1 MPALQVKDF
10 PDDLYEELREC
21 AAQECRS
28 VSQQTIYGLREFL
41 RMHKAYQSVKNA
53 LWAAPYFTDLL
64 EDDEKQKRLKR
75 AKRRRELRE
84 QIREQ
89 EPASIPDDFPSAA
102 EIIQEMRE
110 ERANRILE
118 VFDELKLIRELE
130 NEFDE
135 RFDTLCQRTDMNCID
150 ENGLS

>member
-53 LWAAPYFTDLL
+53 LWAAPYITDLL
-64 EDDEKQKRLKR
+64 EDEEEQKRLER
-75 AKRRRELRE
+75 AKKRRELRE
-84 QIREQ
+84 RIREQ
-89 EPASIPDDFPSAA
+89 EPANIPDDFPSAT

-110 ERANRILE
+110 ERANRILDA
-118 VFDELKLIRELE
+118 FDELKLIRELE

-135 RFDTLCQRTDMNCID
+135 RFDTLCQRTDVNRIN

>member
-53 LWAAPYFTDLL
+53 LWAAPYVTDLL
-64 EDDEKQKRLKR
+64 EDEEEQKRLER
-75 AKRRRELRE
+75 AKKRHELLER
-84 QIREQ
+84 IRERG
-89 EPASIPDDFPSAA
+89 PANIPDDFPSAA
-102 EIIQEMRE
+102 EIIREMRE
-110 ERANRILE
+110 ERTKQILE
-118 VFDELKLIRELE
+118 AVGDWQAIEEAEGRH
-130 NEFDE
+130 D
-135 RFDTLCQRTDMNCID
+135 RA
-150 ENGLS
+150 

>member
-53 LWAAPYFTDLL
+53 LWAAPYLTDLL
-64 EDDEKQKRLKR
+64 EDKERQERQER
-75 AKRRRELRE
+75 AKRRCELLK
-84 QIREQ
+84 QIRELG
-89 EPASIPDDFPSAA
+89 PANIPSDFPDPA
-102 EIIQEMRE
+102 ELIREMRE
-110 ERANRILE
+110 ERTNQILE
-118 VFDELKLIRELE
+118 AVGDLDKIREME
-130 NEFDE
+130 TRND
-135 RFDTLCQRTDMNCID
+135 RP
-150 ENGLS
+150 

>member
-53 LWAAPYFTDLL
+53 LWATPYVTDLL
-64 EDDEKQKRLKR
+64 DEEGEQERLKR
-75 AKRRRELRE
+75 AKKRRDLLER
-84 QIREQ
+84 IRERG
-89 EPASIPDDFPSAA
+89 PIDIPNDFPSAA
-102 EIIQEMRE
+102 EIIREMRE
-110 ERANRILE
+110 ERTDRILNAL
-118 VFDELKLIRELE
+118 DELELIRKLE
-130 NEFDE
+130 AEFDE
-135 RFDTLCQRTDMNCID
+135 RFDDLCQRAGVNCIG
-150 ENGLS
+150 EMELN

>member
-53 LWAAPYFTDLL
+53 LWAAPYLTDLL
-64 EDDEKQKRLKR
+64 EDKEQQERQER
-75 AKRRRELRE
+75 AKRRRELME
-84 QIREQ
+84 QIRELG
-89 EPASIPDDFPSAA
+89 PANIPSDFPDPA
-102 EIIQEMRE
+102 ELIREMRE
-110 ERANRILE
+110 ERTNQILE
-118 VFDELKLIRELE
+118 AVGDLDKIREME
-130 NEFDE
+130 AHND
-135 RFDTLCQRTDMNCID
+135 R
-150 ENGLS
+150 S

>member
-53 LWAAPYFTDLL
+53 LWAAPYVTDLL
-64 EDDEKQKRLKR
+64 EEEEEQERLERARKRH
-75 AKRRRELRE
+75 ELLER
-84 QIREQ
+84 IRERGPVNI
-89 EPASIPDDFPSAA
+89 PADFPSAA
-102 EIIQEMRE
+102 EIIREMRE
-110 ERANRILE
+110 ERTRQILE
-118 VFDELKLIRELE
+118 AVGDWQAIEEVEASHDRA
-130 NEFDE
+130 
-135 RFDTLCQRTDMNCID
+135 
-150 ENGLS
+150 

>member
-53 LWAAPYFTDLL
+53 LWAAPYVTDLL
-64 EDDEKQKRLKR
+64 EGEEEQERLERARKRH
-75 AKRRRELRE
+75 ELLER
-84 QIREQ
+84 IRERG
-89 EPASIPDDFPSAA
+89 PANIPADFPSAA
-102 EIIQEMRE
+102 EIIREMRE
-110 ERANRILE
+110 ERTRQILE
-118 VFDELKLIRELE
+118 AVGDWQAIEEAEARH
-130 NEFDE
+130 D
-135 RFDTLCQRTDMNCID
+135 RA
-150 ENGLS
+150 

>member
-53 LWAAPYFTDLL
+53 LWAAPYLTDLL
-64 EDDEKQKRLKR
+64 EDKERQEPQER
-75 AKRRRELRE
+75 AKRRCELLK
-84 QIREQ
+84 QIRELG
-89 EPASIPDDFPSAA
+89 PANIPSDFPDPA
-102 EIIQEMRE
+102 ELIREMRE
-110 ERANRILE
+110 ERTNQILE
-118 VFDELKLIRELE
+118 AVGDLDKIREME
-130 NEFDE
+130 ARND
-135 RFDTLCQRTDMNCID
+135 RP
-150 ENGLS
+150 

>member
-53 LWAAPYFTDLL
+53 LWAAPYLTDLL
-64 EDDEKQKRLKR
+64 EDKERQERQER
-75 AKRRRELRE
+75 AKRRCELLK
-84 QIREQ
+84 QIRELG
-89 EPASIPDDFPSAA
+89 PANIPSDFPDPA
-102 EIIQEMRE
+102 ELIREMRE
-110 ERANRILE
+110 ERTNQILE
-118 VFDELKLIRELE
+118 AVGDLDKIREME
-130 NEFDE
+130 ARND
-135 RFDTLCQRTDMNCID
+135 RP
-150 ENGLS
+150 